1 MKKENT
7 FTAFNIDRSLY
18 QVPVDPDT
26 GKPATEITITP
37 VYTKNNGLI
46 IDEINWSIL
55 DTSSNFK
62 NSTDYTTVATIQML
76 TNSNVNS
83 FSFKVKDLQL
93 GEVVFVKIQA
103 AAIEF
108 NRNDQDEPIIGSV
121 KERLVAVG
129 YAVICRGDPIN
140 TKFLI
145 HMSSNGTLN
154 NQGVFDSPI
163 EEQIYSIIE
172 RRVDD
177 PFKKDMPNQLGHS
190 NDADRDVPFQVQKQ
204 SLREHLAFFHN
215 VVTTSPLGNYI
226 TEHKIEGGKA
236 QTIIKT
242 SDGIGIDQDV
252 HTSVGF
258 SLPTQ
263 ENVLYAHGRSID
275 MASIATL
282 EHQNPE
288 NRLHGNK
295 QAPSK
300 ELQVAAIINRRNQPQ
315 GHNRV
320 IKPLYNPAVNPNS
333 ENNRKNLKGK
343 AFQAFFPGRS
353 THKGWG
359 VSYTKCGTQTFE
371 SKGGSLGYPACAGE
385 AGNPLC
391 GGFAVSIP
399 FCLEASLCCGD
410 CDIYTSKCPGMSM
423 EKELAH
429 VTLNDGTEECRGVS
443 QFTYTYTSTYTTFTT
458 ISNTQIT
465 PGGGTTITTTPGS
478 AQKTKTMQG
487 TGTSGFYL
495 NHPNGSLYSE
505 CYCDRNNIK
514 LNINSAGDPDW
525 DKVSAIN

>member
-1 MKKENT
+1 MKKENI

-18 QVPVDPDT
+18 QVPIDPDT

-46 IDEINWSIL
+46 IDEINWSII
-55 DTSSNFK
+55 DTASNFK
-62 NSTDYTTVATIQML
+62 NAIDYSTNATIQLL
-76 TNSNVNS
+76 TDSNVNS
-83 FSFKVKDLQL
+83 FAFKVKDLQL
-93 GEVVFVKIQA
+93 GEVVFVKLQA
-103 AAIEF
+103 AATEF
-108 NRNDQDEPIIGSV
+108 NRNDQDEPIIDSV

-145 HMSSNGTLN
+145 YMSNNGTLN

-177 PFKKDMPNQLGHS
+177 PFKKDIPNQVGHS
-190 NDADRDVPFQVQKQ
+190 LDADKDVPFQVQKQ
-204 SLREHLAFFHN
+204 SLREHLAYFHN
-215 VVTTSPLGNYI
+215 VVTTSPLGNHI
-226 TEHKIEGGKA
+226 TEHKIKDGKA

-242 SDGIGIDQDV
+242 SDGIEIDQDV

-263 ENVLYAHGRSID
+263 ESVLYAHGRSID
-275 MASIATL
+275 MESISTL
-282 EHQNPE
+282 QHQNPE
-288 NRLHGNK
+288 NRLYGNK

-300 ELQVAAIINRRNQPQ
+300 DLQVAAIINRRNQPQ

-320 IKPLYNPAVNPNS
+320 IKPLYNPALSPNS

-359 VSYTKCGTQTFE
+359 MSYTKCGTQTFE
-371 SKGGSLGYPACAGE
+371 SKGGTLGYPACAG
-385 AGNPLC
+385 AGGNPLC
-391 GGFAVSIP
+391 GGFCVSIP
-399 FCLEASLCCGD
+399 FCLESSVCCGD
-410 CDIYTSKCPGMSM
+410 CSVTKSNCPGMSM
-423 EKELAH
+423 ERELAH
-429 VTLNDGTEECRGVS
+429 VTLNDGSEECRGIN
-443 QFTYTYTSTYTTFTT
+443 QFTFTYTTSY
-458 ISNTQIT
+458 
-465 PGGGTTITTTPGS
+465 TTITTLNKHTSTPNGQIYTTS
-478 AQKTKTMQG
+478 YPTTITKTKTMTGQ
-487 TGTSGFYL
+487 GTSGFYL
-495 NHPNGSLYSE
+495 NFPNGTLYSE

-514 LNINSAGDPDW
+514 LNISSAGDPNW
-525 DKVSAIN
+525 DNVSSLN